1 MQVSKKKMPY
11 GYAVGYIVDG
21 KTAGKGNAHGPF
33 CGRGRTK
40 THSATLFPP
49 SREAMPSAKAAHKRS
64 SGSGDKMLM
73 CAFETG

>member
-1 MQVSKKKMPY
+1 MGTLLATLLMVKLPVKAMHVALF
-11 GYAVGYIVDG
+11 AVGIG
-21 KTAGKGNAHGPF
+21 QN
-33 CGRGRTK
+33 

-49 SREAMPSAKAAHKRS
+49 SREAIPSAKAAHKRS

>member
-1 MQVSKKKMPY
+1 MGTLLATLLMVKLPVKSTHVALF
-11 GYAVGYIVDG
+11 AVGIG
-21 KTAGKGNAHGPF
+21 QN
-33 CGRGRTK
+33 

-49 SREAMPSAKAAHKRS
+49 SGEAILSAKAAHKRS

>member
-1 MQVSKKKMPY
+1 MQISKKKMPY

-21 KTAGKGNAHGPF
+21 KTAGKGNAHGLF
-33 CGRGRTK
+33 AVGVGQN